1 MRFLSSRLLELS
13 WILQEVPTGSE
24 TWSFSC
30 FGLLLEFRIHT
41 SSGLRNPSS
50 KTLKPMSTE
59 RRQLEE
65 SLKQLKAKSKINQTN
80 VKCKEAL
87 GTKPCLQ
94 HKTK

>member
-30 FGLLLEFRIHT
+30 FGLLLECRIHT
-41 SSGLRNPSS
+41 TSGLRNPSS

-65 SLKQLKAKSKINQTN
+65 SLKQSKEQNQPN
-80 VKCKEAL
+80 
-87 GTKPCLQ
+87 Q
-94 HKTK
+94 RQM